1 MFSSIID
8 YLKTLMRSRIFTLIV
23 VYVVLFSILVG
34 RLFYL
39 QIVQG
44 EAYDEQATIKNEKQK
59 TIKSSRG
66 KIYDCNGKLLASNEQ
81 SYAITCL
88 LYTSDAADE

>member
-1 MFSSIID
+1 
-8 YLKTLMRSRIFTLIV
+8 MRSRIFTLIV

-59 TIKSSRG
+59 TIKKQRLTTYPG
-66 KIYDCNGKLLASNEQ
+66 LKIWRNFFTHISLSIVFSQHG
-81 SYAITCL
+81 
-88 LYTSDAADE
+88 